1 MSTEYL
7 FPALKI
13 TKIGYDEKGEA
24 VKISKIEKL
33 ILIGL
38 ADRADEQGS
47 CYPSK
52 RDLANIAVCSEK
64 TVQRTIQT
72 LQEKGFMKVQARA
85 IDGRQTSNRYF
96 LSLDRMM
103 QAMVFSRGDT
113 MSPRVGHSDSP
124 EGDTMSPRVGHS
136 DSPEGDTM
144 SHEPHIGTSHLTSQ
158 KEPHTLRAAAS
169 ETAGELF
176 EQFRAAYPASRRKT
190 EVKQAKA
197 QFTAA
202 LKKVD
207 SPQVLIDAAA
217 AYATYCQV
225 QGTEPRYIKG
235 MWRWLRDERWMD
247 EYEANQQFMSK
258 ASRMRA
264 RMGVHSPWFP
274 EATAPTTNP
283 FQHQPASVALEAPRY
298 DNQNILEVKAS

>member
-1 MSTEYL
+1 MSTKYL
-7 FPALKI
+7 FPALAIEDGI
-13 TKIGYDEKGEA
+13 TA
-24 VKISKIEKL
+24 HEKL
-33 ILIGL
+33 VLIAL
-38 ADRADEQGS
+38 ADMADDDGICWPAMKKVAKKS
-47 CYPSK
+47 LCSK
-52 RDLANIAVCSEK
+52 RTA
-64 TVQRTIQT
+64 Q
-72 LQEKGFMKVQARA
+72 RA
-85 IDGRQTSNRYF
+85 IGRFEDMQILSKTERPKEQKRNDSNLYQLDFMALIHMTNSVLKGDTVSPTGRQ
-96 LSLDRMM
+96 
-103 QAMVFSRGDT
+103 GDT
-113 MSPRVGHSDSP
+113 QV
-124 EGDTMSPRVGHS
+124 GDTVT
-136 DSPEGDTM
+136 PET
-144 SHEPHIGTSHLTSQ
+144 IN
-158 KEPHTLRAAAS
+158 KEPTNRTYQEPITGTGAASAAAS

-217 AYATYCQV
+217 AYANWCQV

-283 FQHQPASVALEAPRY
+283 FQHQHAPVALEAPRY

>member
-124 EGDTMSPRVGHS
+124 EGDTMS
-136 DSPEGDTM
+136 
-144 SHEPHIGTSHLTSQ
+144 HEPHIGTSHLTSQ
-158 KEPHTLRAAAS
+158 KEPHTLRAAVS

-190 EVKQAKA
+190 EVKLAKA

-283 FQHQPASVALEAPRY
+283 FQHQPAPVALEAPRY

>member
-1 MSTEYL
+1 
-7 FPALKI
+7 
-13 TKIGYDEKGEA
+13 
-24 VKISKIEKL
+24 
-33 ILIGL
+33 
-38 ADRADEQGS
+38 
-47 CYPSK
+47 
-52 RDLANIAVCSEK
+52 
-64 TVQRTIQT
+64 
-72 LQEKGFMKVQARA
+72 
-85 IDGRQTSNRYF
+85 
-96 LSLDRMM
+96 
-103 QAMVFSRGDT
+103 
-113 MSPRVGHSDSP
+113 
-124 EGDTMSPRVGHS
+124 
-136 DSPEGDTM
+136 M

-158 KEPHTLRAAAS
+158 KEPHTLRAAVS
-169 ETAGELF
+169 ETTGELF

-217 AYATYCQV
+217 AYANYCQV

-283 FQHQPASVALEAPRY
+283 FQHQPAPVALEAPRY

>member
-1 MSTEYL
+1 MSTKYL
-7 FPALKI
+7 FPALAIEDGI
-13 TKIGYDEKGEA
+13 TA
-24 VKISKIEKL
+24 HEKL
-33 ILIGL
+33 VLIAL
-38 ADRADEQGS
+38 ADMADDDGICWPAMKKVAKKS
-47 CYPSK
+47 LCSK
-52 RDLANIAVCSEK
+52 RTA
-64 TVQRTIQT
+64 Q
-72 LQEKGFMKVQARA
+72 RA
-85 IDGRQTSNRYF
+85 IGRFEDMQILSKTERPKEQKRNDSNLYQLDFMALIHMTNSVLKGDMVSPTGRQSDTH
-96 LSLDRMM
+96 
-103 QAMVFSRGDT
+103 RGD
-113 MSPRVGHSDSP
+113 MVSPTGRQSDTQV
-124 EGDTMSPRVGHS
+124 GDTVT
-136 DSPEGDTM
+136 PETINK
-144 SHEPHIGTSHLTSQ
+144 EPTNRTYQEPITGTS
-158 KEPHTLRAAAS
+158 AASAAVS

-190 EVKQAKA
+190 EVKQARS

-217 AYATYCQV
+217 AYANWCQV

-274 EATAPTTNP
+274 EATATTGNP
-283 FQHQPASVALEAPRY
+283 FQHQTAPVALEAPRY

>member
-124 EGDTMSPRVGHS
+124 EGDTMS
-136 DSPEGDTM
+136 
-144 SHEPHIGTSHLTSQ
+144 HEPHIGTSHLTSQ

-217 AYATYCQV
+217 AYANWCQV

-283 FQHQPASVALEAPRY
+283 FQHQHAPVALEAPRY

>member
-1 MSTEYL
+1 MSTKYL
-7 FPALKI
+7 FPALAIEDGI
-13 TKIGYDEKGEA
+13 TA
-24 VKISKIEKL
+24 HEKL
-33 ILIGL
+33 VLIAL
-38 ADRADEQGS
+38 ADMADDDGICWPAMKKVAKKS
-47 CYPSK
+47 LCSK
-52 RDLANIAVCSEK
+52 RTA
-64 TVQRTIQT
+64 Q
-72 LQEKGFMKVQARA
+72 RA
-85 IDGRQTSNRYF
+85 IGRFEDMQILSKTERPKEQKRNDSNLYQLDFMALIHMTNSVLKGDTVSPTGRQSDTH
-96 LSLDRMM
+96 
-103 QAMVFSRGDT
+103 RGDT
-113 MSPRVGHSDSP
+113 VSPTGRQSDTQV
-124 EGDTMSPRVGHS
+124 GDTVT
-136 DSPEGDTM
+136 PETINK
-144 SHEPHIGTSHLTSQ
+144 EPTNRTYQEPITGTSAAS
-158 KEPHTLRAAAS
+158 AAAS

-217 AYATYCQV
+217 AYANYCQV

-274 EATAPTTNP
+274 EATATTGNP
-283 FQHQPASVALEAPRY
+283 FQHQTAPVALEAPRY

>member
-1 MSTEYL
+1 MSTKYL
-7 FPALKI
+7 FPALAIEEGI
-13 TKIGYDEKGEA
+13 TA
-24 VKISKIEKL
+24 HEKL
-33 ILIGL
+33 VLIAL
-38 ADRADEQGS
+38 ADMADDDGICWPAMKKVAKKS
-47 CYPSK
+47 LCSK
-52 RDLANIAVCSEK
+52 RTA
-64 TVQRTIQT
+64 Q
-72 LQEKGFMKVQARA
+72 RA
-85 IDGRQTSNRYF
+85 IGRFEDMQILSKTERPKEQKRNDSNLYQLDFMALIHMTNSVLKGDTVSPTGRQGDTH
-96 LSLDRMM
+96 
-103 QAMVFSRGDT
+103 RGDT
-113 MSPRVGHSDSP
+113 VSPTGRQ
-124 EGDTMSPRVGHS
+124 GDTQG
-136 DSPEGDTM
+136 GDTVTPETINK
-144 SHEPHIGTSHLTSQ
+144 EPTNRTYQEPITGTSAAS
-158 KEPHTLRAAAS
+158 AAAS

-217 AYATYCQV
+217 AYANWCQV

-283 FQHQPASVALEAPRY
+283 FQHQPAPVALEAPRY

>member
-1 MSTEYL
+1 MSTKYL
-7 FPALKI
+7 FPALAIEDGI
-13 TKIGYDEKGEA
+13 TA
-24 VKISKIEKL
+24 HEKL
-33 ILIGL
+33 VLIAL
-38 ADRADEQGS
+38 ADMADDDGICWPAMKKVAKKS
-47 CYPSK
+47 LCSK
-52 RDLANIAVCSEK
+52 RTA
-64 TVQRTIQT
+64 Q
-72 LQEKGFMKVQARA
+72 RA
-85 IDGRQTSNRYF
+85 IGRFEDMQILSKTERPKEQKRNDSNLYQ
-96 LSLDRMM
+96 LDFMALIHM
-103 QAMVFSRGDT
+103 TNSVLRGDT
-113 MSPRVGHSDSP
+113 VTPTGRQ
-124 EGDTMSPRVGHS
+124 GDTHR
-136 DSPEGDTM
+136 GDTV
-144 SHEPHIGTSHLTSQ
+144 SPTGRQGDTQVGDTVTPETIN
-158 KEPHTLRAAAS
+158 KEPTNRTYQEPITGTGAASAAAS

-190 EVKQAKA
+190 EVKQARS

-217 AYATYCQV
+217 AYANWCQV

-235 MWRWLRDERWMD
+235 MWRWLRDERWTD

-283 FQHQPASVALEAPRY
+283 FQHQPAPVALEAPRY

>member
-1 MSTEYL
+1 MSTKYL
-7 FPALKI
+7 FPALAIEDGI
-13 TKIGYDEKGEA
+13 TA
-24 VKISKIEKL
+24 HEKL
-33 ILIGL
+33 VLIAL
-38 ADRADEQGS
+38 ADMADDDGICWPAMKKVAKKS
-47 CYPSK
+47 LCSK
-52 RDLANIAVCSEK
+52 RTA
-64 TVQRTIQT
+64 Q
-72 LQEKGFMKVQARA
+72 RA
-85 IDGRQTSNRYF
+85 IGRFEDMQILSKTERPKEQKRNDSNLYQLDFMALIHMTNSVLKGDTVSPTGRQGDTH
-96 LSLDRMM
+96 
-103 QAMVFSRGDT
+103 RGDT
-113 MSPRVGHSDSP
+113 VSPTGRQ
-124 EGDTMSPRVGHS
+124 GDTQV
-136 DSPEGDTM
+136 GDTVTP
-144 SHEPHIGTSHLTSQ
+144 ETIN
-158 KEPHTLRAAAS
+158 KEPTNRTYQEPITGTGAASAAAS

-217 AYATYCQV
+217 AYANWCQV

-235 MWRWLRDERWMD
+235 MWRWLRDERWTD

>member
-1 MSTEYL
+1 MSTKYL
-7 FPALKI
+7 FPALAIEDGI
-13 TKIGYDEKGEA
+13 TA
-24 VKISKIEKL
+24 HEKL
-33 ILIGL
+33 VLIAL
-38 ADRADEQGS
+38 ADMADDDGICWPAMKKVAKKS
-47 CYPSK
+47 LCSK
-52 RDLANIAVCSEK
+52 RTA
-64 TVQRTIQT
+64 Q
-72 LQEKGFMKVQARA
+72 RA
-85 IDGRQTSNRYF
+85 IGRFEDMQILSKTERPKEQKRNDSNLYQLDFMALIHMTNSVLKGDTVSPTGRQ
-96 LSLDRMM
+96 
-103 QAMVFSRGDT
+103 GDT
-113 MSPRVGHSDSP
+113 QV
-124 EGDTMSPRVGHS
+124 GDTVT
-136 DSPEGDTM
+136 PET
-144 SHEPHIGTSHLTSQ
+144 IN
-158 KEPHTLRAAAS
+158 KEPTNRTYQEPITGTGAASAAAS

-190 EVKQAKA
+190 EVKQAKT

-217 AYATYCQV
+217 AYANWCQV

-283 FQHQPASVALEAPRY
+283 FQHQTAPVALEAPRY

>member
-124 EGDTMSPRVGHS
+124 EGDTMS
-136 DSPEGDTM
+136 
-144 SHEPHIGTSHLTSQ
+144 HEPHIGTSHLTSQ

-169 ETAGELF
+169 EPVGELF

-190 EVKQAKA
+190 EVKQARS

-217 AYATYCQV
+217 AYASYCQV

-274 EATAPTTNP
+274 EATAPTGNP
-283 FQHQPASVALEAPRY
+283 FQHQTAPVALDAPRY

>member
-1 MSTEYL
+1 MSTKYL
-7 FPALKI
+7 FPALAIEDGI
-13 TKIGYDEKGEA
+13 TA
-24 VKISKIEKL
+24 HEKL
-33 ILIGL
+33 VLIAL
-38 ADRADEQGS
+38 ADMADDDGICWPAMKKVAKKS
-47 CYPSK
+47 LCSK
-52 RDLANIAVCSEK
+52 RTA
-64 TVQRTIQT
+64 Q
-72 LQEKGFMKVQARA
+72 RA
-85 IDGRQTSNRYF
+85 IGRFEDMQILSKTERPKEQKRNDSNLYQLDFMALIHMTNSVLKGDTVSPTGRQGDTH
-96 LSLDRMM
+96 
-103 QAMVFSRGDT
+103 RGDT
-113 MSPRVGHSDSP
+113 VSPTGRQ
-124 EGDTMSPRVGHS
+124 GDTQV
-136 DSPEGDTM
+136 GDTVTP
-144 SHEPHIGTSHLTSQ
+144 ETIN
-158 KEPHTLRAAAS
+158 KEPTNRTYQEPITGTGAASAAAS
-169 ETAGELF
+169 EPVGELF

-190 EVKQAKA
+190 EVKQARS

-217 AYATYCQV
+217 AYASYCQV

-283 FQHQPASVALEAPRY
+283 FQPAPVALEAPRH

>member
-124 EGDTMSPRVGHS
+124 EGDTMS
-136 DSPEGDTM
+136 
-144 SHEPHIGTSHLTSQ
+144 HEPHIGTSHLTSQ

-176 EQFRAAYPASRRKT
+176 EQFRVAYPASRRKT

-217 AYATYCQV
+217 AYANYCQV

-274 EATAPTTNP
+274 EATATTGNP
-283 FQHQPASVALEAPRY
+283 FQHQTAPAALTPRY

>member
-124 EGDTMSPRVGHS
+124 EGDTMS
-136 DSPEGDTM
+136 
-144 SHEPHIGTSHLTSQ
+144 HEPHIGTSHLTSQ

-169 ETAGELF
+169 EPVGELF

-190 EVKQAKA
+190 EVKQARS

-217 AYATYCQV
+217 AYASYCQV

-283 FQHQPASVALEAPRY
+283 FQHQPAPVALEAPRY

>member
-1 MSTEYL
+1 MSTKYL
-7 FPALKI
+7 FPALAIEDGI
-13 TKIGYDEKGEA
+13 TA
-24 VKISKIEKL
+24 HEKL
-33 ILIGL
+33 VLIAL
-38 ADRADEQGS
+38 ADMADDDGICWPAMKKVAKKS
-47 CYPSK
+47 LCSK
-52 RDLANIAVCSEK
+52 RTA
-64 TVQRTIQT
+64 Q
-72 LQEKGFMKVQARA
+72 RA
-85 IDGRQTSNRYF
+85 IGRFEDMQILSKTERPKEQKRNDSNLYQLDFMALIHMTNSVLKGDTVSPSGRQGDTH
-96 LSLDRMM
+96 
-103 QAMVFSRGDT
+103 RGDT
-113 MSPRVGHSDSP
+113 VSPSGRQGDTQVGDTVSP
-124 EGDTMSPRVGHS
+124 ET
-136 DSPEGDTM
+136 
-144 SHEPHIGTSHLTSQ
+144 IN
-158 KEPHTLRAAAS
+158 KEPTNRTYQEPITGTGAASAAAS

-217 AYATYCQV
+217 AYANYCQV

>member
-1 MSTEYL
+1 MSTKYL
-7 FPALKI
+7 FPALAIEDGI
-13 TKIGYDEKGEA
+13 TA
-24 VKISKIEKL
+24 HEKL
-33 ILIGL
+33 VLIAL
-38 ADRADEQGS
+38 ADMADDDGICWPAMKKVAKKS
-47 CYPSK
+47 LCSK
-52 RDLANIAVCSEK
+52 RTA
-64 TVQRTIQT
+64 Q
-72 LQEKGFMKVQARA
+72 RA
-85 IDGRQTSNRYF
+85 IGRFEDMQILSKTERPKEQKRNDSNLYQLDFMALIHMTNSVLKGDTVSPSGRQGDTH
-96 LSLDRMM
+96 
-103 QAMVFSRGDT
+103 RGDT
-113 MSPRVGHSDSP
+113 VSPS
-124 EGDTMSPRVGHS
+124 
-136 DSPEGDTM
+136 
-144 SHEPHIGTSHLTSQ
+144 GTGAAS
-158 KEPHTLRAAAS
+158 AAAS

-176 EQFRAAYPASRRKT
+176 EQFRAAYPASRCKT

-217 AYATYCQV
+217 AYANYCQV
-225 QGTEPRYIKG
+225 QGTEPRYIKS

-274 EATAPTTNP
+274 EATATTGNP
-283 FQHQPASVALEAPRY
+283 FQHQTAPVALEAPRY

>member
-1 MSTEYL
+1 MSTKYL
-7 FPALKI
+7 FPALAIEDGI
-13 TKIGYDEKGEA
+13 TA
-24 VKISKIEKL
+24 HEKL
-33 ILIGL
+33 VLIAL
-38 ADRADEQGS
+38 ADMADDDGICWPAMKKVAKKS
-47 CYPSK
+47 LCSK
-52 RDLANIAVCSEK
+52 RTA
-64 TVQRTIQT
+64 Q
-72 LQEKGFMKVQARA
+72 RA
-85 IDGRQTSNRYF
+85 IGRFEDMQILSKTERPKEQKRNDSNLYQLDFMALIHMTNSVLKGDTVSPTGRQGDTH
-96 LSLDRMM
+96 
-103 QAMVFSRGDT
+103 RGDT
-113 MSPRVGHSDSP
+113 VSPTGRQ
-124 EGDTMSPRVGHS
+124 GDTQV
-136 DSPEGDTM
+136 GDTVTP
-144 SHEPHIGTSHLTSQ
+144 ETIN
-158 KEPHTLRAAAS
+158 KEPTNRTYQEPITGTGAASAAAS

-217 AYATYCQV
+217 AYANWCQV

-283 FQHQPASVALEAPRY
+283 FQHQTAPVALEAPRY

>member
-1 MSTEYL
+1 MSTKYL
-7 FPALKI
+7 FPALAIEEGI
-13 TKIGYDEKGEA
+13 TA
-24 VKISKIEKL
+24 HEKL
-33 ILIGL
+33 VLIAL
-38 ADRADEQGS
+38 ADMADDDGICWPAMKKVAKKS
-47 CYPSK
+47 LCSK
-52 RDLANIAVCSEK
+52 RTA
-64 TVQRTIQT
+64 Q
-72 LQEKGFMKVQARA
+72 RA
-85 IDGRQTSNRYF
+85 IGRFEDMQILSKTERPKEQKRNDSNLYQLDFMALIHMTNSVLKGDTVSPTGRQGDTH
-96 LSLDRMM
+96 
-103 QAMVFSRGDT
+103 RGDT
-113 MSPRVGHSDSP
+113 VSPTGRQ
-124 EGDTMSPRVGHS
+124 GDTQV
-136 DSPEGDTM
+136 GDTVTP
-144 SHEPHIGTSHLTSQ
+144 ETIN
-158 KEPHTLRAAAS
+158 KEPTNRTYQEPITGTGAASAAAS
-169 ETAGELF
+169 ESAGELF

-207 SPQVLIDAAA
+207 SPQVLINAAA
-217 AYATYCQV
+217 AYANWCQV

-283 FQHQPASVALEAPRY
+283 FQHQPAPVALEATRY

>member
-1 MSTEYL
+1 MSTKYL
-7 FPALKI
+7 FPALAIEEGI
-13 TKIGYDEKGEA
+13 TA
-24 VKISKIEKL
+24 HEKL
-33 ILIGL
+33 VLIAL
-38 ADRADEQGS
+38 ADMADDDGICWPAMKKVAKKS
-47 CYPSK
+47 LCSK
-52 RDLANIAVCSEK
+52 RTA
-64 TVQRTIQT
+64 Q
-72 LQEKGFMKVQARA
+72 RA
-85 IDGRQTSNRYF
+85 IGRFEDMQILSKTERPKEQKRNDSNLYQLDFMALIHMTNSVLKGDTVSPTGRQ
-96 LSLDRMM
+96 
-103 QAMVFSRGDT
+103 GDT
-113 MSPRVGHSDSP
+113 QV
-124 EGDTMSPRVGHS
+124 GDTVT
-136 DSPEGDTM
+136 PETINK
-144 SHEPHIGTSHLTSQ
+144 EPTNRTYQEPITGTSAAS
-158 KEPHTLRAAAS
+158 AAAS

-217 AYATYCQV
+217 AYANYCQV

-274 EATAPTTNP
+274 EATATTGNP
-283 FQHQPASVALEAPRY
+283 FQHQTAPVALEAPRY

>member
-1 MSTEYL
+1 MSTKYL
-7 FPALKI
+7 FPALAIEDGI
-13 TKIGYDEKGEA
+13 TA
-24 VKISKIEKL
+24 HEKL
-33 ILIGL
+33 VLIAL
-38 ADRADEQGS
+38 ADMADDDGICWPAMKKVAKKS
-47 CYPSK
+47 LCSK
-52 RDLANIAVCSEK
+52 RTA
-64 TVQRTIQT
+64 Q
-72 LQEKGFMKVQARA
+72 RA
-85 IDGRQTSNRYF
+85 IGRFEDMQILSKTERPKEQKRNDSNLYQLDFMALIHMTNSVLKGDTVSPTGRQSDTH
-96 LSLDRMM
+96 
-103 QAMVFSRGDT
+103 RGDT
-113 MSPRVGHSDSP
+113 VSPTGRQSDTQV
-124 EGDTMSPRVGHS
+124 GDTVT
-136 DSPEGDTM
+136 PETINK
-144 SHEPHIGTSHLTSQ
+144 EPTNRTYQEPNTGTSAAS
-158 KEPHTLRAAAS
+158 AAAS

-190 EVKQAKA
+190 EVKQARS

-217 AYATYCQV
+217 AYANYCQV

-283 FQHQPASVALEAPRY
+283 FQHQPAPVALEAPRY

>member
-1 MSTEYL
+1 MSTKYL
-7 FPALKI
+7 FPALAIEDGI
-13 TKIGYDEKGEA
+13 TA
-24 VKISKIEKL
+24 HEKL
-33 ILIGL
+33 VLIAL
-38 ADRADEQGS
+38 ADMADDDGICWPAMKKVAKKS
-47 CYPSK
+47 LCSK
-52 RDLANIAVCSEK
+52 RTA
-64 TVQRTIQT
+64 Q
-72 LQEKGFMKVQARA
+72 RA
-85 IDGRQTSNRYF
+85 IGRFEDMQILSKTERPKEQKRNDSNLYQLDFMALIHMTNSVLKGDTVSPTGRQGDTH
-96 LSLDRMM
+96 
-103 QAMVFSRGDT
+103 RGDT
-113 MSPRVGHSDSP
+113 VSPTGRQ
-124 EGDTMSPRVGHS
+124 GDTQV
-136 DSPEGDTM
+136 GDTVTPETINK
-144 SHEPHIGTSHLTSQ
+144 EPTNRTYQEPITGTSAAS
-158 KEPHTLRAAAS
+158 AAAS

-197 QFTAA
+197 QFMAA

-217 AYATYCQV
+217 AYANYCQV

-274 EATAPTTNP
+274 EATATTGNP
-283 FQHQPASVALEAPRY
+283 FQHQTAPVALEAPRY

>member
-1 MSTEYL
+1 MSTKYL
-7 FPALKI
+7 FPALAIEEGI
-13 TKIGYDEKGEA
+13 TA
-24 VKISKIEKL
+24 HEKL
-33 ILIGL
+33 VLIAL
-38 ADRADEQGS
+38 ADMADDDGICWPAMKKVAKKS
-47 CYPSK
+47 LCSK
-52 RDLANIAVCSEK
+52 RTA
-64 TVQRTIQT
+64 Q
-72 LQEKGFMKVQARA
+72 RA
-85 IDGRQTSNRYF
+85 IGRFEDMQILSKTERPKEQKRNDSNLYQLDFMALIHMTNSVLKGDTVSPTGRQ
-96 LSLDRMM
+96 
-103 QAMVFSRGDT
+103 GDT
-113 MSPRVGHSDSP
+113 QV
-124 EGDTMSPRVGHS
+124 GDTVT
-136 DSPEGDTM
+136 PET
-144 SHEPHIGTSHLTSQ
+144 IN
-158 KEPHTLRAAAS
+158 KEPTNRTYQEPITGTGAASAAAS

-217 AYATYCQV
+217 AYANYCQV

-274 EATAPTTNP
+274 EATATTGNP
-283 FQHQPASVALEAPRY
+283 FQHQTAPVALEAPRY

>member
-1 MSTEYL
+1 MSTKYL
-7 FPALKI
+7 FPALAIEDGI
-13 TKIGYDEKGEA
+13 TA
-24 VKISKIEKL
+24 HEKL
-33 ILIGL
+33 VLIAL
-38 ADRADEQGS
+38 ADMADDDGICWPAMKKVAKKS
-47 CYPSK
+47 LCSK
-52 RDLANIAVCSEK
+52 RTA
-64 TVQRTIQT
+64 Q
-72 LQEKGFMKVQARA
+72 RA
-85 IDGRQTSNRYF
+85 IGRFEDMQILSKTERPKEQKRNDSNLYQLDFMALIHMTNSVLKGDTVSPTGRQSDTH
-96 LSLDRMM
+96 
-103 QAMVFSRGDT
+103 RGDT
-113 MSPRVGHSDSP
+113 VSPTGRQSDTQV
-124 EGDTMSPRVGHS
+124 GDTVT
-136 DSPEGDTM
+136 PETINK
-144 SHEPHIGTSHLTSQ
+144 EPTNRTYQEPITGTSAAS
-158 KEPHTLRAAAS
+158 AAAS

-217 AYATYCQV
+217 AYASYCQV

-283 FQHQPASVALEAPRY
+283 FQHQTAPVALDAPRY

>member
-1 MSTEYL
+1 MSTKYL
-7 FPALKI
+7 FPALAIEDGI
-13 TKIGYDEKGEA
+13 TA
-24 VKISKIEKL
+24 HEKL
-33 ILIGL
+33 VLIAL
-38 ADRADEQGS
+38 ADMADDDGICWPAMKKVAKKS
-47 CYPSK
+47 LCSK
-52 RDLANIAVCSEK
+52 RTA
-64 TVQRTIQT
+64 Q
-72 LQEKGFMKVQARA
+72 RA
-85 IDGRQTSNRYF
+85 IGRFEDMQILSKTERPKEQKRNDSNLYQLDFMALIHMTNSVLKGDTVSPSGRQGDTH
-96 LSLDRMM
+96 
-103 QAMVFSRGDT
+103 RGDT
-113 MSPRVGHSDSP
+113 VTPSGRQ
-124 EGDTMSPRVGHS
+124 GDTQV
-136 DSPEGDTM
+136 GDTVTP
-144 SHEPHIGTSHLTSQ
+144 ETIN
-158 KEPHTLRAAAS
+158 KEPTNRTYQEPITGTGAASAAAS
-169 ETAGELF
+169 EPVGELF

-217 AYATYCQV
+217 AYANWCQV

>member
-124 EGDTMSPRVGHS
+124 EGDTMS
-136 DSPEGDTM
+136 
-144 SHEPHIGTSHLTSQ
+144 HEPHIGTSHLTSQ

-190 EVKQAKA
+190 EVKLAKA

>member
-1 MSTEYL
+1 MSTKYL
-7 FPALKI
+7 FPALAIEDGI
-13 TKIGYDEKGEA
+13 TA
-24 VKISKIEKL
+24 HEKL
-33 ILIGL
+33 VLIAL
-38 ADRADEQGS
+38 ADMADDDGICWPAMKKVAKKS
-47 CYPSK
+47 LCSK
-52 RDLANIAVCSEK
+52 RTA
-64 TVQRTIQT
+64 Q
-72 LQEKGFMKVQARA
+72 RA
-85 IDGRQTSNRYF
+85 IGRFEDMQILSKTERPKEQKRNDSNLYQLDFMALIHMTNSVLKGDTVSPTGRQGDTH
-96 LSLDRMM
+96 
-103 QAMVFSRGDT
+103 RGDT
-113 MSPRVGHSDSP
+113 VTPTGRQ
-124 EGDTMSPRVGHS
+124 GDTQV
-136 DSPEGDTM
+136 GDTVTP
-144 SHEPHIGTSHLTSQ
+144 ETIN
-158 KEPHTLRAAAS
+158 KEPTNRTYQEPITGTGAASAAAS
-169 ETAGELF
+169 EPVGELF

-283 FQHQPASVALEAPRY
+283 FQHQPAPVALEAPRY

>member
-124 EGDTMSPRVGHS
+124 EGDTMS
-136 DSPEGDTM
+136 
-144 SHEPHIGTSHLTSQ
+144 HEPHIGTSHLTSQ
-158 KEPHTLRAAAS
+158 KEPHTLRAAVS

-217 AYATYCQV
+217 AYANYCQV

-283 FQHQPASVALEAPRY
+283 FRHQPAPVALEAPRY

>member
-1 MSTEYL
+1 MSTKYL
-7 FPALKI
+7 FPALAIEDGI
-13 TKIGYDEKGEA
+13 TA
-24 VKISKIEKL
+24 HEKL
-33 ILIGL
+33 VLIAL
-38 ADRADEQGS
+38 ADMADDDGICWPAMKKVAKKS
-47 CYPSK
+47 LCSK
-52 RDLANIAVCSEK
+52 RTA
-64 TVQRTIQT
+64 Q
-72 LQEKGFMKVQARA
+72 RA
-85 IDGRQTSNRYF
+85 IGRFEDMQILSKTERPKEQKRNDSNLYQLDFMALIHMTNSVLKGDTVSPSGRQ
-96 LSLDRMM
+96 
-103 QAMVFSRGDT
+103 GDT
-113 MSPRVGHSDSP
+113 QV
-124 EGDTMSPRVGHS
+124 GDTVT
-136 DSPEGDTM
+136 PET
-144 SHEPHIGTSHLTSQ
+144 IN
-158 KEPHTLRAAAS
+158 KEPTNRTYQEPITGTGAASAAAS

-176 EQFRAAYPASRRKT
+176 EQFRAAYPASRCKT

-217 AYATYCQV
+217 AYANYCQV
-225 QGTEPRYIKG
+225 QGTEPRYIKS

-274 EATAPTTNP
+274 EATATTGNP
-283 FQHQPASVALEAPRY
+283 FQHQTAPVALEAPRY

>member
-1 MSTEYL
+1 
-7 FPALKI
+7 
-13 TKIGYDEKGEA
+13 
-24 VKISKIEKL
+24 
-33 ILIGL
+33 
-38 ADRADEQGS
+38 
-47 CYPSK
+47 
-52 RDLANIAVCSEK
+52 
-64 TVQRTIQT
+64 
-72 LQEKGFMKVQARA
+72 
-85 IDGRQTSNRYF
+85 
-96 LSLDRMM
+96 
-103 QAMVFSRGDT
+103 
-113 MSPRVGHSDSP
+113 
-124 EGDTMSPRVGHS
+124 
-136 DSPEGDTM
+136 M

-158 KEPHTLRAAAS
+158 KEPHTLRAAVS

-190 EVKQAKA
+190 EVKQARS

-217 AYATYCQV
+217 AYANYCQV

-274 EATAPTTNP
+274 EATAPTANP

>member
-124 EGDTMSPRVGHS
+124 EGDTMS
-136 DSPEGDTM
+136 
-144 SHEPHIGTSHLTSQ
+144 HEPHIGTSHLTSQ

-169 ETAGELF
+169 ETVGELF

-190 EVKQAKA
+190 EVKQARS

-217 AYATYCQV
+217 AYANWCQV

>member
-124 EGDTMSPRVGHS
+124 EGDTMS
-136 DSPEGDTM
+136 
-144 SHEPHIGTSHLTSQ
+144 HEPHIGTSHLTSQ
-158 KEPHTLRAAAS
+158 KEPHTLRAAVS

-283 FQHQPASVALEAPRY
+283 FQHQHAPVALEAPRY

>member
-1 MSTEYL
+1 MSTKYL
-7 FPALKI
+7 FPALAIEDGI
-13 TKIGYDEKGEA
+13 TA
-24 VKISKIEKL
+24 HEKL
-33 ILIGL
+33 VLIAL
-38 ADRADEQGS
+38 ADMADDDGICWPAMKKVAKKS
-47 CYPSK
+47 LCSK
-52 RDLANIAVCSEK
+52 RTA
-64 TVQRTIQT
+64 Q
-72 LQEKGFMKVQARA
+72 RA
-85 IDGRQTSNRYF
+85 IGRFEDMQILSKTERPKEQKRNDSNLYQLDFMALIHMTNSVLKGDTVSPSGRQ
-96 LSLDRMM
+96 
-103 QAMVFSRGDT
+103 GDT
-113 MSPRVGHSDSP
+113 QV
-124 EGDTMSPRVGHS
+124 GDTVT
-136 DSPEGDTM
+136 PET
-144 SHEPHIGTSHLTSQ
+144 IN
-158 KEPHTLRAAAS
+158 KEPTNRTYQEPITATGAASAAAS

-190 EVKQAKA
+190 EVKQAKV
-197 QFTAA
+197 QFMAA

-217 AYATYCQV
+217 AYANYCQV

-283 FQHQPASVALEAPRY
+283 FQHQTAPVALEAPRY

>member
-1 MSTEYL
+1 MSTKYL
-7 FPALKI
+7 FPALAIEDGI
-13 TKIGYDEKGEA
+13 TA
-24 VKISKIEKL
+24 HEKL
-33 ILIGL
+33 VLIAL
-38 ADRADEQGS
+38 ADMADDDGICWPAMKKVAKKS
-47 CYPSK
+47 LCSK
-52 RDLANIAVCSEK
+52 RTA
-64 TVQRTIQT
+64 Q
-72 LQEKGFMKVQARA
+72 RA
-85 IDGRQTSNRYF
+85 IGRFEDMQILSKTERPKEQKRNDSNLYQLDFMALIHMTNSVLKGDTVTPTGRQSDTH
-96 LSLDRMM
+96 
-103 QAMVFSRGDT
+103 RGDT
-113 MSPRVGHSDSP
+113 VSPTGRQSDTQV
-124 EGDTMSPRVGHS
+124 GDTVT
-136 DSPEGDTM
+136 PET
-144 SHEPHIGTSHLTSQ
+144 IN
-158 KEPHTLRAAAS
+158 KEPTNRTYQEPITGTGAASAAAS
-169 ETAGELF
+169 EPVGELF

-217 AYATYCQV
+217 AYANWCQV

-283 FQHQPASVALEAPRY
+283 FQHQPAPVALEAPRY

>member
-1 MSTEYL
+1 MSTKYL
-7 FPALKI
+7 FPALAIEDGI
-13 TKIGYDEKGEA
+13 TA
-24 VKISKIEKL
+24 HEKL
-33 ILIGL
+33 VLIAL
-38 ADRADEQGS
+38 ADMADDDGICWPAMKKVAKKS
-47 CYPSK
+47 LCSK
-52 RDLANIAVCSEK
+52 RTA
-64 TVQRTIQT
+64 Q
-72 LQEKGFMKVQARA
+72 RA
-85 IDGRQTSNRYF
+85 IGRFEDMQILSKTERPKEQKRNDSNLYQLDFMALIHMTNSVLKGDMVSPTGRQGDTH
-96 LSLDRMM
+96 
-103 QAMVFSRGDT
+103 RGDT
-113 MSPRVGHSDSP
+113 VSPTGRQGDIQV
-124 EGDTMSPRVGHS
+124 GDTVT
-136 DSPEGDTM
+136 PET
-144 SHEPHIGTSHLTSQ
+144 IN
-158 KEPHTLRAAAS
+158 KEPTNRTYQEPITGTGAASAAAS
-169 ETAGELF
+169 EPVGELF

-217 AYATYCQV
+217 AYANWCQV

-283 FQHQPASVALEAPRY
+283 FQHQPAPVALEAPRY

>member
-124 EGDTMSPRVGHS
+124 EGDTMS
-136 DSPEGDTM
+136 
-144 SHEPHIGTSHLTSQ
+144 HEPHIGTSHLTSQ
-158 KEPHTLRAAAS
+158 KEPHTLRAAVS

-217 AYATYCQV
+217 AYANWCQV

-283 FQHQPASVALEAPRY
+283 FQHQPAPVALEAPRY

>member
-1 MSTEYL
+1 
-7 FPALKI
+7 
-13 TKIGYDEKGEA
+13 
-24 VKISKIEKL
+24 
-33 ILIGL
+33 
-38 ADRADEQGS
+38 
-47 CYPSK
+47 
-52 RDLANIAVCSEK
+52 
-64 TVQRTIQT
+64 
-72 LQEKGFMKVQARA
+72 
-85 IDGRQTSNRYF
+85 
-96 LSLDRMM
+96 
-103 QAMVFSRGDT
+103 
-113 MSPRVGHSDSP
+113 
-124 EGDTMSPRVGHS
+124 
-136 DSPEGDTM
+136 M

-158 KEPHTLRAAAS
+158 KEPHTLRAAVS

-217 AYATYCQV
+217 AYANYCQV

>member
-1 MSTEYL
+1 MSTKYL
-7 FPALKI
+7 FPALAIEEGI
-13 TKIGYDEKGEA
+13 TA
-24 VKISKIEKL
+24 HEKL
-33 ILIGL
+33 VLIAL
-38 ADRADEQGS
+38 ADMADDDGICWPAMKKVAKKS
-47 CYPSK
+47 LCSK
-52 RDLANIAVCSEK
+52 RTA
-64 TVQRTIQT
+64 Q
-72 LQEKGFMKVQARA
+72 RA
-85 IDGRQTSNRYF
+85 IGRFEDMQILSKTERPKEQKRNDSNLYQLDFMALIHMTNSVLKGDTVSPTGRQ
-96 LSLDRMM
+96 
-103 QAMVFSRGDT
+103 GDT
-113 MSPRVGHSDSP
+113 QV
-124 EGDTMSPRVGHS
+124 GDTVT
-136 DSPEGDTM
+136 PETINK
-144 SHEPHIGTSHLTSQ
+144 EPTNRTYQEPITGTSAAS
-158 KEPHTLRAAAS
+158 AAAS

-217 AYATYCQV
+217 AYANYCQV

-274 EATAPTTNP
+274 EATATTGNP
-283 FQHQPASVALEAPRY
+283 FQHQTAPAALTPRY

>member
-1 MSTEYL
+1 MSTKYL
-7 FPALKI
+7 FPALAIEEGI
-13 TKIGYDEKGEA
+13 TA
-24 VKISKIEKL
+24 HEKL
-33 ILIGL
+33 VLIAL
-38 ADRADEQGS
+38 ADMADDDGICWPAMKKVAKKS
-47 CYPSK
+47 LCSK
-52 RDLANIAVCSEK
+52 RTA
-64 TVQRTIQT
+64 Q
-72 LQEKGFMKVQARA
+72 RA
-85 IDGRQTSNRYF
+85 IGRFEDMQILSKTERPKEQKRNDSNLYQLDFMALIHMTNSVLKGDTVSPTGRQGDTH
-96 LSLDRMM
+96 
-103 QAMVFSRGDT
+103 RGDT
-113 MSPRVGHSDSP
+113 VSPTGRQ
-124 EGDTMSPRVGHS
+124 GDTQV
-136 DSPEGDTM
+136 GDTVTP
-144 SHEPHIGTSHLTSQ
+144 EPIN
-158 KEPHTLRAAAS
+158 KEPTNRTYQEPITGTGAASAAAS
-169 ETAGELF
+169 ESAGELF

-207 SPQVLIDAAA
+207 SPQVLINAAA
-217 AYATYCQV
+217 AYANWCQV

-283 FQHQPASVALEAPRY
+283 FQHQPAPVALEATRY